1 MSGKVHASVLH
12 GDTCSL
18 PVTAS
23 RARLAVAVAMGM
35 ALMYGPIVAQAQDTN
50 TAPANTSTG
59 TQAAPGGTVTPKKT
73 GSSATDKKNAKNLAQ
88 VNVTGIRASLESAQT
103 LKQNADQIVD
113 SVTAVDIN
121 ALPDRSVT
129 ETLQRISG
137 VTIDRFIS
145 AADADHPAGE
155 GSGVMVRGLTQVASQ
170 LNGRDT
176 FSANSGRG
184 LGFED
189 IPAELMSGVDVYKN
203 PSAEIIE
210 GGIGGTVNLRTRMPF
225 DAPGQ
230 QIGFSTGVNEGDIS
244 EKSKPSASF
253 LYSNRWKTD
262 SLGEFGALLDVSY
275 SELASQTDGI
285 QLEPFTLRTDSAA
298 LAGSN
303 FTHVYVPGGA
313 DWRTLDFQRRRMGI
327 AGAFQW
333 RPTENLEFYSQFIRS
348 SYRMSWLE
356 HGAIFDDTNSDITPA
371 DGTTFNYNNQGIFQS
386 GYLNSDTWRGNYP
399 ASQNGVAFNGDTRYQ
414 EQTTT
419 TTDFSNGFKYNLN
432 DHMILSG
439 DFQLVKSTSNETDFT
454 IFSETYLPGV
464 FLSTNGSH
472 GMPSIT
478 VNPATY
484 VNNPANYFWAAAM
497 DHVEDERGMER
508 AARIDLEYDFEDS
521 KWLQYMKFG
530 IRATDRDE
538 DNVSSPYNWG
548 PITQPWATIDT
559 PSGLATLNSS
569 LPNYSSLYSFSN
581 FFRGQVNVPSL
592 YFPLGSLATNYSQ
605 AYSILKTIE
614 ASGGWKPVQITPADL
629 NDQGEKTKAAYG
641 ILYFGN
647 DDVLGIPVDGN
658 IGIRLVRTSE
668 DANGEGQYPTLAGND
683 LPPAVMAMYNGQYFP
698 VNGHGSYQNALPSFN
713 LRFKL
718 TDDLQW
724 RLAAS
729 KAMTRPDFTQ
739 LQPFLLLGATLNT
752 DKTAVTQWTGTAGN
766 PDLKPM
772 IAKQYD
778 TALEWYFAPT
788 GLLYTTAFFKDIG
801 NYIAEETETE
811 VYNNQQWSV
820 TRPYNIGTGMVR
832 GAEFGYNQFFDF
844 LPGWLKGFGVQA
856 NYTYVHSEGGVNTAT
871 NPYSG
876 AVVTGFPLPMVGL
889 SPHSYNFAL
898 MYQEGPWQARMAY
911 SWRSQYLLSTSDAN
925 THLPMWAGSYGQ
937 LDASVFYKVNAN
949 IQIGLTMNN
958 LTNST
963 VRTFMGPTS
972 YGNGII
978 DYNLYPRGW
987 FVTDRRYELVLRG
1000 SF

>member
-18 PVTAS
+18 PA

-50 TAPANTSTG
+50 AAPASTG
-59 TQAAPGGTVTPKKT
+59 TQAAPSGTAAPKKIT
-73 GSSATDKKNAKNLAQ
+73 GSDADKKKAKNLAQ
-88 VNVTGIRASLESAQT
+88 VNVTGIRASLESAQA
-103 LKQNADQIVD
+103 LKQNASQIVD

-145 AADADHPAGE
+145 PADADHPAGE
-155 GSGVMVRGLTQVASQ
+155 GSGVMIRGLTQVASL

-184 LGFED
+184 LSFED
-189 IPAELMSGVDVYKN
+189 VPAELMSGVDVYKN
-203 PSAEIIE
+203 PNAEIIE
-210 GGIGGTVNLRTRMPF
+210 GGIGGTVDLRTRMPF

-230 QIGFSTGVNEGDIS
+230 QIGFSTGINEGDIS

-253 LYSNRWKTD
+253 LYSNRWKSD

-298 LAGSN
+298 LAGTN
-303 FTHVYVPGGA
+303 FSHVYVPGGA

-333 RPTENLEFYSQFIRS
+333 RPTNDLEFYSQFMRS

-356 HGAIFDDTNSDITPA
+356 HGAIFDDSTFDISPA
-371 DGTTFNYNNQGIFQS
+371 TGTDFNYNSQGVFQS
-386 GYLNSDTWRGNYP
+386 GWLNSDTWRGNYAGSP
-399 ASQNGVAFNGDTRYQ
+399 TGVAFNGDTRYQ
-414 EQTTT
+414 VQTTT
-419 TTDFSNGFKYNLN
+419 TTDWSNGFKYNLN

-439 DFQLVKSTSNETDFT
+439 DVQLVKSTSNETDFT

-464 FLSTNGSH
+464 FLNTTGSH

-478 VNPATY
+478 VSPSTY

-508 AARIDLEYDFEDS
+508 AARLDLEYDFEDN

-548 PITQPWATIDT
+548 AITQPWATIDT
-559 PSGLATLNSS
+559 PSGLATLNTS
-569 LPNYSSLYSFSN
+569 LPSYSSLYSFAN
-581 FFRGQVNVPSL
+581 FFRGQVTVPSL

-647 DDVLGIPVDGN
+647 DDALGIPVDGN

-668 DANGEGQYPTLAGND
+668 TANGEGQYPTLAGND

-698 VNGHGSYQNALPSFN
+698 VDGHGSYQNALPSFN

-844 LPGWLKGFGVQA
+844 LPGWLKGLGVQA

-925 THLPMWAGSYGQ
+925 THLPMWAGNYGQ

-949 IQIGLTMNN
+949 IQVGLTMNN

-1000 SF
+1000 TF

>member
-1 MSGKVHASVLH
+1 MSGKVLVSDLH
-12 GDTCSL
+12 GSTRLSS
-18 PVTAS
+18 PAS
-23 RARLAVAVAMGM
+23 STRLAVAITMGL
-35 ALMYGPIVAQAQDTN
+35 ALMYSPVIAHAQDAN
-50 TAPANTSTG
+50 AAPATGTSAQSSDTST
-59 TQAAPGGTVTPKKT
+59 TSKTKKT
-73 GSSATDKKNAKNLAQ
+73 SGAAVGSDKAKNLAQ

-113 SVTAVDIN
+113 SITAVDIN

-145 AADADHPAGE
+145 PADADHPAGE

-184 LGFED
+184 LSFED

-230 QIGFSTGVNEGDIS
+230 QIGFSTGINEGDVAK
-244 EKSKPSASF
+244 KSKPSASF
-253 LYSNRWKTD
+253 LYSNRWKTEN
-262 SLGEFGALLDVSY
+262 LGEFGALLDVSY

-285 QLEPFTLRTDSAA
+285 QLEPFTQRTDAAA
-298 LAGSN
+298 LAGTN
-303 FTHVYVPGGA
+303 FKQVYVPGGA

-356 HGAIFDDTNSDITPA
+356 HGAIFADSNFDITPA
-371 DGTTFNYNNQGIFQS
+371 NGTTFNYNDQGIFQS
-386 GYLNSDTWRGNYP
+386 GSLNSDTWRGNY
-399 ASQNGVAFNGDTRYQ
+399 AGSTNGVGFNGDTRYQ

-419 TTDFSNGFKYNLN
+419 TTDWSNGFKYNLN

-439 DFQLVKSTSNETDFT
+439 DFQLVKSYSNETDFT

-464 FLSTNGSH
+464 FLSTNGSN
-472 GMPSIT
+472 GMPSVT
-478 VNPATY
+478 VNPAGY
-484 VNNPANYFWAAAM
+484 ANNPANYFWSAAM

-508 AARIDLEYDFEDS
+508 AARLDLEYDFQDS

-548 PITQPWATIDT
+548 PITQPWATINT

-569 LPNYSSLYSFSN
+569 LPNYASLYSFAN

-592 YFPLGSLATNYSQ
+592 YFPNGSLATNYSQ

-614 ASGGWKPVQITPADL
+614 ASGGWKPIQITPADL

-647 DDVLGIPVDGN
+647 DDALGIPVDGN
-658 IGIRLVRTSE
+658 IGVRLVRTSVT
-668 DANGEGQYPTLAGND
+668 ANGQGQYPNLAGND
-683 LPPAVMAMYNGQYFP
+683 LPPALMAMYTGQYFSF
-698 VNGHGSYQNALPSFN
+698 NGRGSYQNALPSFN

-718 TDDLQW
+718 TDNLQW

-766 PDLKPM
+766 PSLKPM

-811 VYNNQQWSV
+811 VYNGQQWSV
-820 TRPYNIGTGMVR
+820 TRPYNIGTSMVR

-844 LPGWLKGFGVQA
+844 LPGWLKGLGVQA
-856 NYTYVHSEGGVNTAT
+856 NYTYVHSEGGINTAT

-898 MYQEGPWQARMAY
+898 MYQEGDWQARMAY
-911 SWRSQYLLSTSDAN
+911 SWRSRYLLSTSDAN
-925 THLPMWAGSYGQ
+925 THLPMWSDNYGQ

-949 IQIGLTMNN
+949 VQVGLTMNN

-963 VRTFMGPTS
+963 VKTLMGPTS
-972 YGNGII
+972 YGNNDI
-978 DYNLYPRGW
+978 DYHLYPRGW
-987 FVTDRRYELVLRG
+987 FVTDRRYELVLRAT
-1000 SF
+1000 F